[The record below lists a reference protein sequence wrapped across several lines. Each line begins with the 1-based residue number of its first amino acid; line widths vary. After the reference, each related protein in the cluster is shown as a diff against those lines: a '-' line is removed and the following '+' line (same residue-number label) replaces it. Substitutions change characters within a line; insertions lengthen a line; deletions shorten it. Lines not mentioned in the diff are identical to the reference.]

1 MIGAG
6 IFILP
11 GLAMANA
18 GPASIISFLLGGLI
32 SIATAI
38 SMAELATGMPLAGG
52 SYYYI
57 SRTMGA
63 AFGAV
68 IGLGSWIALIFKG
81 AFSLIGLAEYFQLFY
96 PLPLY
101 FVAAATG
108 VLLLAINYR
117 GAKSSGSLQNVI
129 VVLLLGI
136 LLLFIAEISF
146 RIEPA
151 NFSPV
156 APYGATSIITTTGII
171 FISYLGLAELASVSE
186 EVKNPTKNLPRA
198 FIASAVVVTLFYVGI
213 MTAVVGFTSPEGA
226 ATAATTTSAWSATI
240 ATAASAA
247 GAAATAGTVSE
258 AIGTIAST
266 GITAAIGAKTS
277 AGAATSVTPLAD
289 IAGLMAGESG
299 KIVIALAALLAT
311 LSTANGAIL
320 SSSRFPFAMSRDA
333 LMPEWFVRIHEKYGT
348 PHNAILVTGT
358 VMVVLLF
365 LFDIEE
371 LARLGGAFN
380 ILIFILLNT
389 AVIILRKRTL
399 PGYEPAFRD
408 PFFPFTQIF
417 GIAGSI
423 ILLPMLGFLP
433 FLFILT
439 LVSIG
444 AVWYRFYGRGKAMPE
459 YTILDLLEDTVEKKH
474 IKPESVAK
482 VLVPVSNPAHERD
495 LLKLADWLGTE
506 IICLHVV
513 EVPDQTNLKLAQE
526 AYHEKEPET
535 EACCKEKFDLYPAK
549 IGHKREYIIAFDHRV
564 ANSIMEQAEIENVDM
579 IILGW
584 HEAKGFQYYPG
595 EVINGILS
603 TSKKQVALL
612 KGHLP
617 KKIKKILVAYNG
629 KENSNHALY
638 LAKKLASNTE
648 AAIEIIRVVSPDETP
663 EEKKEISEGLEA
675 LVKNIPQLPVTFKL
689 LERYSIED
697 AILEASNHSD
707 LTIIGDSSQR
717 FKFSLLGTL
726 SQRVTIHA
734 RKPVIVVKK
743 SKPISRESLNYLLKK
758 YARKMYAKFGEGKE
772 KGGQSG

>member
-1 MIGAG
+1 MAAVETTERLGRSLGFFSTFTIGTGTMIGAG

-11 GLAMANA
+11 GIAIANA
-18 GPASIISFLLGGLI
+18 GPGAIISFLLAGII

-68 IGLGSWIALIFKG
+68 IGLGSWMALIFKG
-81 AFSLIGLAEYFQLFY
+81 TFALIGLAEYFQLFY

-129 VVLLLGI
+129 VILLLAI
-136 LLLFIAEISF
+136 LLLFIAGLFF

-156 APYGATSIITTTGII
+156 TPYGMTSIITTTGII
-171 FISYLGLAELASVSE
+171 FISYLGLAELAAVSE
-186 EVKNPTKNLPRA
+186 EVKNPAKNLPRA

-213 MTAVVGFTSPEGA
+213 MIAVVGFSGAEGT
-226 ATAATTTSAWSATI
+226 ATL
-240 ATAASAA
+240 
-247 GAAATAGTVSE
+247 
-258 AIGTIAST
+258 
-266 GITAAIGAKTS
+266 
-277 AGAATSVTPLAD
+277 VTPLAD
-289 IAGLMAGESG
+289 IAGLMAGKFG
-299 KIVIALAALLAT
+299 RIAIVLAALLAT

-333 LMPEWFVRIHEKYGT
+333 LMPEWFVLVHKKYGT
-348 PHNAILVTGT
+348 PHNAILVTGI

-380 ILIFILLNT
+380 ILIFILLNM

-408 PFFPFTQIF
+408 PFFPFTQII
-417 GIAGSI
+417 GVVGSI
-423 ILLPMLGFLP
+423 ILLPLLGIFP
-433 FLFILT
+433 FLFILI
-439 LVSIG
+439 LVFIG

-459 YTILDLLEDTVEKKH
+459 YNLFDLLENTVEKTH
-474 IKPESVAK
+474 IKPDSVAK
-482 VLVPVSNPAHERD
+482 VLVPISNPAHERD
-495 LLKLADWLGTE
+495 LLKLADCLGSE
-506 IICLHVV
+506 IICLHVI
-513 EVPDQTNLKLAQE
+513 EVPDQTNLKLAQD
-526 AYHEKEPET
+526 AYHEKKIEMDT
-535 EACCKEKFDLYPAK
+535 RFKEKFDRYPA
-549 IGHKREYIIAFDHRV
+549 IFGQKREYIVAFDHRIS
-564 ANSIMEQAEIENVDM
+564 NSIIEQAEIESVDL

-584 HEAKGFQYYPG
+584 HEAKGFQYYLG
-595 EVINGILS
+595 EVTNGVLS
-603 TSKKQVALL
+603 SSKKQIALL
-612 KGHLP
+612 KGKLP
-617 KKIKKILVAYNG
+617 EKIKKILVAYNG
-629 KENSNHALY
+629 KENSSHGLH
-638 LAKKLASNTE
+638 LAKKLAVNTG
-648 AAIEIIRVVSPDETP
+648 AAIEIIRIISPDETP
-663 EEKKEISEGLEA
+663 EEKKEISEELET
-675 LVKNIPQLPVTFKL
+675 LSKNITQIPVSFKL

-697 AILEASNHSD
+697 AILEASNYSD

-717 FKFSLLGTL
+717 FKVSLLGTL
-726 SQRVTIHA
+726 SQRVAIHA
-734 RKPVIVVKK
+734 RKPVMVVKK
-743 SKPISRESLNYLLKK
+743 SKPISKESLNYLLKK
-758 YARKMYAKFGEGKE
+758 YARKMYAKFGEGKG
-772 KGGQSG
+772 KGKSKQSG

>member
-1 MIGAG
+1 MGFFSTFTIGTGTMIGAG

-11 GLAMANA
+11 GLALANA

-68 IGLGSWIALIFKG
+68 IGLGSWLALIFKG
-81 AFSLIGLAEYFQLFY
+81 TFALIGLAQYFQLFY

-108 VLLLAINYR
+108 LLLLAINYR

-129 VVLLLGI
+129 VVLLMAI
-136 LLLFIAEISF
+136 LLLFIAGVSF
-146 RIEPA
+146 SIEPA

-156 APYGATSIITTTGII
+156 APYGAVSVITTTGII
-171 FISYLGLAELASVSE
+171 FISYLGLAELAAVSE

-213 MTAVVGFTSPEGA
+213 MTAVVGFSGPGGAAMGAEGA
-226 ATAATTTSAWSATI
+226 A
-240 ATAASAA
+240 A
-247 GAAATAGTVSE
+247 GV
-258 AIGTIAST
+258 
-266 GITAAIGAKTS
+266 
-277 AGAATSVTPLAD
+277 ATSVTPLAD
-289 IAGLMAGESG
+289 MADLMAGEYG
-299 KIVIALAALLAT
+299 KIAIALGALLAT

-333 LMPEWFVRIHEKYGT
+333 LMPEWFVLVHEKYGT

-380 ILIFILLNT
+380 ILIFILLNM
-389 AVIILRKRTL
+389 AVIILRNRTL

-408 PFFPFTQIF
+408 PFFPFTQVT

-423 ILLPMLGFLP
+423 ILLPLLGFLP
-433 FLFILT
+433 FLFILA
-439 LVSIG
+439 LVSVG
-444 AVWYRFYGRGKAMPE
+444 AVWYRFYGRGRAMPE
-459 YTILDLLEDTVEKKH
+459 YNIFDLLEDTVEKAH
-474 IKPESVAK
+474 IKPDSVAK
-482 VLVPVSNPAHERD
+482 VLVPISNPAHERD
-495 LLKLADWLGTE
+495 LLKLADCLGSD
-506 IICLHVV
+506 IICLHVI
-513 EVPDQTNLKLAQE
+513 EVPDQTDLKLAQE
-526 AYHEKEPET
+526 AYHEKET
-535 EACCKEKFDLYPAK
+535 EPDIRFKEKFDRYPAR
-549 IGHKREYIIAFDHRV
+549 IGHKREYIVAFDHNIP
-564 ANSIMEQAEIENVDM
+564 NSIIEQAEIEKADM

-584 HEAKGFQYYPG
+584 HETKGFQYYLG
-595 EVINGILS
+595 EVINGVLS
-603 TSKKQVALL
+603 TSKKQIALL

-617 KKIKKILVAYNG
+617 EKIEKILVAYNG

-638 LAKKLASNTE
+638 LAKKMAANTGAS
-648 AAIEIIRVVSPDETP
+648 IEILRIISPDETP
-663 EEKKEISEGLEA
+663 EEKKEVSEKLED
-675 LVKNIPQLPVTFKL
+675 LVKSIPRVPVTFKL

-717 FKFSLLGTL
+717 FKVSLLGTL
-726 SQRVTIHA
+726 SQRVAIHA
-734 RKPVIVVKK
+734 RKPVMVVKK
-743 SKPISRESLNYLLKK
+743 SKPISKESLNYLMKK
-758 YARKMYAKFGEGKE
+758 YARKMYAKFGGGKE
-772 KGGQSG
+772 KGKEKGKQAG